1 MVNIVRITLNIDD
14 DIMDKVM
21 SYTGQD
27 NRSKAV
33 RFALAS
39 FVQDQKRIK
48 LLALR
53 GQVNIESD
61 WEKLR
66 KLNESPICVKC

>member
-1 MVNIVRITLNIDD
+1 MRTTLNIDD

-21 SYTGQD
+21 SYTGQE

-33 RFALAS
+33 RLALSS
-39 FVQDQKRIK
+39 FVQEQKKKK
-48 LLALR
+48 LLELR
-53 GQVNIESD
+53 GQVDMEND

-66 KLNESPICVKC
+66 VLDESPL

>member
-1 MVNIVRITLNIDD
+1 MRTTLNIDD
-14 DIMDKVM
+14 DVMKKVM
-21 SYTGQD
+21 SYTGQE

-33 RFALAS
+33 RLALAS
-39 FVQDQKRIK
+39 FVQEQRKKK

-53 GQVNIESD
+53 GEVNIVSD

-66 KLNESPICVKC
+66 ELDQSPL

>member
-1 MVNIVRITLNIDD
+1 MRTTLNIDD
-14 DIMDKVM
+14 DIMSKVM
-21 SYTGQD
+21 SYTGQE

-33 RFALAS
+33 RLALAS
-39 FVQDQKRIK
+39 FVQEQRKKK

-66 KLNESPICVKC
+66 KLDESPL

>member
-1 MVNIVRITLNIDD
+1 MRTTLNIDD
-14 DIMDKVM
+14 DMMNKVM
-21 SYTGQD
+21 SYTGQK

-33 RFALAS
+33 RLALSS
-39 FVQDQKRIK
+39 FIEAQKKKK

-53 GQVNIESD
+53 GQVEIEDD

-66 KLNESPICVKC
+66 DLDKSPL

>member
-1 MVNIVRITLNIDD
+1 MRTTLNIDD
-14 DIMDKVM
+14 DIISKVM
-21 SYTGQD
+21 IYTGQD

-33 RFALAS
+33 RQALDS
-39 FVQDQKRIK
+39 FIQEQKRKK

-61 WEKLR
+61 WEQLR
-66 KLNESPICVKC
+66 EQDKASL

>member
-1 MVNIVRITLNIDD
+1 MRTTLNIDD
-14 DIMDKVM
+14 DVMAKVM

-33 RFALAS
+33 RLALAS
-39 FVQDQKRIK
+39 FVQEQKKKK

-53 GQVNIESD
+53 GQVDMESD

-66 KLNESPICVKC
+66 VLDKSPL

>member
-1 MVNIVRITLNIDD
+1 MRTTLNIDD
-14 DIMDKVM
+14 DIMKKVM
-21 SYTGQD
+21 SYTGQE

-33 RFALAS
+33 RLALAS
-39 FVQDQKRIK
+39 FVQEQRKKK
-48 LLALR
+48 LLELR

-66 KLNESPICVKC
+66 ELDKSPLS

>member
-1 MVNIVRITLNIDD
+1 MRTTLNIDD
-14 DIMDKVM
+14 DIISKVM
-21 SYTGQD
+21 IYTGQD

-33 RFALAS
+33 RQALDS
-39 FVQDQKRIK
+39 FVQEQKRKK

-61 WEKLR
+61 WEQLR
-66 KLNESPICVKC
+66 EQDKASL